1 MASFLLSGAR
11 MDQDALRGRIRQ
23 LIAFG
28 DLPPAPPLSDG
39 TLSGHAPKM
48 KIRRIVIGRSSPDP
62 CFICG
67 ETGPTMSFIYTNQR
81 VIRVHGTCEALWR
94 EEGHAET

>member
-28 DLPPAPPLSDG
+28 DLPHAPPLSDG
-39 TLSGHAPKM
+39 TLSGRAP
-48 KIRRIVIGRSSPDP
+48 KIRRVVIGQSLPDP

-67 ETGPTMSFIYTNQR
+67 ETGPTMSFIYTDQR
-81 VIRVHGTCEALWR
+81 VVRVHGACEALWR
-94 EEGHAET
+94 EEGEAEA